1 MNNCKAFLILII
13 IIVFS
18 LAACSSKPTIGSSPR
33 ESLVKKYFQD
43 DNTYI
48 IIARGYPKPGLPEIQ
63 AINTAQEAA
72 LTNAQVIA
80 RQSFDDSVDVI
91 KAGRVKQYENRGNHV
106 VITYV
111 ITWKNLKNHITQ

>member
-1 MNNCKAFLILII
+1 MKNLKALTIPILLLLFLLT
-13 IIVFS
+13 
-18 LAACSSKPTIGSSPR
+18 ACSNSPTIGSSPG
-33 ESLVKKYFQD
+33 ESLIKKYFQD

-91 KAGRVKQYENRGNHV
+91 KAGIVKKYENRGNHV

-111 ITWKNLKNHITQ
+111 ITGQNLKRHIK

>member
-1 MNNCKAFLILII
+1 MNNCKVILILHILI
-13 IIVFS
+13 LFS
-18 LAACSSKPTIGSSPR
+18 LAACSSKPTIGASPR
-33 ESLVKKYFQD
+33 ESLLKKYLKD

-80 RQSFDDSVDVI
+80 RQSFNDSVDVI
-91 KAGRVKQYENRGNHV
+91 KSGRVKQYENRGNHV

-111 ITWKNLKNHITQ
+111 ITWKNLRNHIK

>member
-1 MNNCKAFLILII
+1 MNNCKAVIILILIF
-13 IIVFS
+13 VFS
-18 LAACSSKPTIGSSPR
+18 LAACSNKPTIGSSPR

-48 IIARGYPKPGLPEIQ
+48 IIARGYPKPGLPEMQ

-91 KAGRVKQYENRGNHV
+91 KAGRVKEYENRGNHV
-106 VITYV
+106 VVTYV
-111 ITWKNLKNHITQ
+111 VILKDLRDHKK